1 MGRTLHASLIEA
13 LGGDIG
19 LSDLEAVRLL
29 LRGSS
34 VIDWNRANFRS
45 YEEVD
50 RFFSLHQFF
59 LEDSDDLQRIY
70 GLHRSAVTY
79 LEEHL
84 GLRFPKELRHPED
97 VRELFL
103 LASIKQGFSRF
114 QILACVILKLMHV
127 LHHLD
132 AAELRFQIPLSEA
145 ALLDETAKHIEKAAA
160 RMKESGLAINSFYG
174 NRKSRNSIITK
185 LLAKRENIAATV
197 FDKLRFRIITER
209 KEDILPS
216 LVWLSRE
223 LFPFNYVIPNQS
235 SNTLMSFQQMI
246 ETDDFLGL
254 RSVLTSNGVYVKEEL
269 TEEQKNSFSGKSYK
283 IINFI
288 VDLPIRIDHLVD
300 LEDNSLGKVVFV
312 MVEFQVLDLETAQ
325 HNEEGENAHI
335 FYKSRQLKQVK
346 ARLRMGGRRWRES
359 QQ

>member
-1 MGRTLHASLIEA
+1 M
-13 LGGDIG
+13 G
-19 LSDLEAVRLL
+19 LSDLEAIRLL

-50 RFFSLHQFF
+50 RFFSLHHFF

-84 GLRFPKELRHPED
+84 GLRFPTELRDPQD
-97 VRELFL
+97 IRELFL
-103 LASIKQGFSRF
+103 LASIKQGFSRY

-145 ALLDETAKHIEKAAA
+145 ALLDETAKQIEKAAQ
-160 RMKESGLAINSFYG
+160 RMMSSNLSVKAFYG

-197 FDKLRFRIITER
+197 FDKLRFRIITEGV
-209 KEDILPS
+209 EDILPT

-235 SNTLMSFQQMI
+235 NNSLVSFREMI
-246 ETDDFLGL
+246 DSEYLDAL
-254 RSVLTSNGVYVKEEL
+254 RVILTSNGIDSKDEL
-269 TEEQKNSFSGKSYK
+269 NEDQKNTFSGDSYK

-288 VDLPIRIDHLVD
+288 VDIPVRIDHLVS
-300 LEDNSLGKVVFV
+300 LSDNSLGKVVFV
-312 MVEFQVLDLETAQ
+312 MVEFQVLDQHTSQ
-325 HNEEGENAHI
+325 HNEEGENAHV
-335 FYKSRQLKQVK
+335 FYKTRQLKQVK

-359 QQ
+359 QR